1 MLQNGFCQ
9 KDREAETRLLAG
21 VEEREKDYK
30 RDAHNPDEIFFFFPL
45 GKSDLYI
52 TAMDIGENAD
62 MYSVLEYHSHTTLLL
77 LGHKYS

>member
-1 MLQNGFCQ
+1 MGFVRKTGRQRPGCLQEW
-9 KDREAETRLLAG
+9 R
-21 VEEREKDYK
+21 REK
-30 RDAHNPDEIFFFFPL
+30 RTINMMHTILMRFFFFPL